1 MFIEKFGAQKCCLLD
16 FIRITISLFHIV
28 CFVCEQAC
36 HIGLLMY
43 FVENLKNVLVHAIL
57 IFFFGTSN
65 LLIVEVA

>member
-1 MFIEKFGAQKCCLLD
+1 MFIEKFGAHECCLLD

-43 FVENLKNVLVHAIL
+43 FVENIKKSPCSCHID
-57 IFFFGTSN
+57 FFFGTSN